1 VAAVTRTWALVPTFD
16 IGQRVT
22 HVDPSEEPP
31 APAAAK
37 TLRIAGI
44 VILTVIAGLI
54 GIWVVVKVME
64 GLFVMMFWI
73 DPFDKPVRPVGPPPG
88 PVAPTLP
95 PSFAV
100 ADGSLR
106 GEYFVVSSKHPDVN
120 HGTDGTIVR
129 GLFENRLGPDGFP
142 VVSSFGRTYTGGS
155 GKIVDTN
162 AAGEVMWYS
171 THDTRGSRREKVV
184 PADRLPFTFDN
195 FYPDGKHG
203 DDNGFRFVHWS
214 GVFTLRKAQSIGLS
228 LGSDD
233 DSWVFIDRTLVDDN
247 GGVKALAYA
256 PLTSTTLAA
265 GPHEL
270 DVFYADRCG
279 SAAQLHLSTDFP
291 VEPPPQ
297 ARPAGE

>member
-1 VAAVTRTWALVPTFD
+1 
-16 IGQRVT
+16 
-22 HVDPSEEPP
+22 VDPSEEPP

-54 GIWVVVKVME
+54 GIWAAVKVME
-64 GLFVMMFWI
+64 ALFVMMFWT
-73 DPFDKPVRPVGPPPG
+73 DPFDKPARPVGPPPG

-100 ADGSLR
+100 AAGSLR
-106 GEYFVVSSKHPDVN
+106 GEYFVVSSKHPDVG
-120 HGTDGTIVR
+120 HGIDYKIVT

-142 VVSSFGRTYTGGS
+142 IVSRFGRTYTGPS
-155 GKIVDTN
+155 GKIVDIN

-184 PADRLPFTFDN
+184 PADPLPFTFDH
-195 FYPDGKHG
+195 FYPDGKNG
-203 DDNGFRFVHWS
+203 DGNANGFRFVHWA
-214 GVFTLRKAQSIGLS
+214 GVFTLPKAQSIRLS

-233 DSWVFIDRTLVDDN
+233 DSWVFIDRMLVDDN
-247 GGVKALAYA
+247 GGVKALTDA
-256 PLTSTTLAA
+256 PFTSTNLAA

-270 DVFYADRCG
+270 DVFYADRYG
-279 SAAQLHLSTDFP
+279 TAAQLHLSTDFP

-297 ARPAGE
+297 APPAGE